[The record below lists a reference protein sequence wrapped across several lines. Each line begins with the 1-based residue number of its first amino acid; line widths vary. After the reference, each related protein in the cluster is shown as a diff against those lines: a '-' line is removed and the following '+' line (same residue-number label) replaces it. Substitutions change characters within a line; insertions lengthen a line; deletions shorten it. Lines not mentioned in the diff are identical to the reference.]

1 MDRSEKDLQEII
13 AKKFIPAII
22 ADLLSNNQISK
33 YSSKSEVNKEIVNY
47 IHDTE
52 RWNSIN
58 IAITIG
64 DEFEDAIENEIFLG
78 RNNVAVAL
86 AGICIEQVLNE
97 FYQQM
102 LLSKCKFSIS
112 EYNSCMKSVSV
123 RDKLTWLYKKVTNE
137 SVDNE
142 IVAKVTKICSERN
155 KIVHYRPRIETMKEW
170 GEPIKEDIQKLNI
183 DELLPLIR
191 KIKDIF
197 ESELSFQFEDVNVAQ
212 EIYNKYF
219 NE

>member
-1 MDRSEKDLQEII
+1 MNISEKEFQEIV
-13 AKKFIPAII
+13 AKQFIPGII
-22 ADLLSNNQISK
+22 TDLLLNNQISK
-33 YSSKSEVNKEIVNY
+33 HSSKSEVSKEIENY

-58 IAITIG
+58 IAITMK
-64 DEFEDAIENEIFLG
+64 DEFEDAIENEICLG
-78 RNNVAVAL
+78 RDNVAIAL

-102 LLSKCKFSIS
+102 LINKCKFSIS

-123 RDKLTWLYKKVTNE
+123 RDKLTWLYKMVTNE

-142 IVAKVTKICSERN
+142 VVAKVIKICSERN
-155 KIVHYRPRIETMKEW
+155 NIVHYKPKIESMKEW
-170 GEPIKEDIQKLNI
+170 GEPVKDDIKKLNI

-191 KIKDIF
+191 KIRALF
-197 ESELSFQFEDVNVAQ
+197 ESTLSFQFEYDNEAQ
-212 EIYNKYF
+212 KIYDKYF